1 VRSSMEE
8 SLYTNKDHSILEFVS
23 NQIAIAIAQKLAE
36 KALSESEEK
45 YRSLYTSDND
55 AIFLMHN
62 YTFIACNPKTLEMFG
77 CREDEIVG
85 HAPMEFSPEYQPDG
99 RLSSEKAMEKMNAA
113 LSEKPQFFEWVH
125 QQKDGLPFDAEVS
138 LNKMIFSDGEYIQAI
153 VRDITVRKL
162 AEKEL
167 KKKMKELEIFNEA
180 TVDREI
186 MINESR
192 KEINELLIKLGEEP
206 KYEIVT

>member
-1 VRSSMEE
+1 M
-8 SLYTNKDHSILEFVS
+8 
-23 NQIAIAIAQKLAE
+23 Q
-36 KALSESEEK
+36 
-45 YRSLYTSDND
+45 
-55 AIFLMHN
+55 N

-99 RLSSEKAMEKMNAA
+99 RLS
-113 LSEKPQFFEWVH
+113 SEKPQFFEWVH